1 MIFKLK
7 RFEFC
12 KVDKMENMTF
22 EQFKTKKNSKELMNE
37 YGIIPTSKDCCEN
50 WKNVLDKLSEEEM

>member
-1 MIFKLK
+1 
-7 RFEFC
+7 
-12 KVDKMENMTF
+12 MTF